1 MWQQVVRTNVFF
13 MQKKSHCRQFYDLR
27 HTRALFNIIGV
38 NMIAL
43 LLKGLMIGF
52 AIAAPVGPIGILCIN
67 RTLKAGTLAGL
78 ISGLG
83 AAVADACYGCVA
95 GFGLVSI
102 SQFLLAQADL
112 IRLLGGVI
120 LIILGIKTF
129 LSSSKKKA
137 LTDKANTLW
146 EDFLS
151 TLLLTLTNPA
161 TIISFIAI
169 YASLGIVEK
178 NANYS
183 EAITIVLGVFLGSL
197 IWWGILC
204 SIVGLIRHKLSDT
217 ILKWIN
223 WFSGAILLGFGIFAL
238 SHGML

>member
-1 MWQQVVRTNVFF
+1 
-13 MQKKSHCRQFYDLR
+13 
-27 HTRALFNIIGV
+27 
-38 NMIAL
+38 MIAL

-78 ISGLG
+78 VSGLG
-83 AAVADACYGCVA
+83 AAFADACYGCIA
-95 GFGLVSI
+95 GFGLVSV
-102 SQFLLAQADL
+102 SQFLLAQASL
-112 IRLLGGVI
+112 IRVLGGLI
-120 LIILGIKTF
+120 LIIFGIKTF

-169 YASLGIVEK
+169 YASLGIVEES
-178 NANYS
+178 ANYF
-183 EAITIVLGVFLGSL
+183 EATAIVLGVFLGSL
-197 IWWGILC
+197 MWWGILC
-204 SIVGLIRHKLSDT
+204 SIVNLIRHKLSDS
-217 ILKWIN
+217 ILKWIDY
-223 WFSGAILLGFGIFAL
+223 FSGAVLVVFGIFAL
-238 SHGML
+238 SHGLM